1 MKKMTVLFTI
11 DDRFSPHWQISPSY
25 GNKADAMLDFES
37 FVAPYHKIFS
47 QAKDRGDTTAH
58 ELWSTKHDEYW
69 FWISSTPFSKIHV
82 KMLIPKEL

>member
-11 DDRFSPHWQISPSY
+11 DDRFSPHWQISPRYKSET
-25 GNKADAMLDFES
+25 DAILDFES

-47 QAKDRGDTTAH
+47 QSKHHGDASAH
-58 ELWSTKHDEYW
+58 ELWSANHDEYW

-82 KMLIPKEL
+82 KMSKA

>member
-1 MKKMTVLFTI
+1 MKKTTILFTI
-11 DDRFSPHWQISPSY
+11 DDKYSPHWQITPTYSTET
-25 GNKADAMLDFES
+25 DAMLDFER
-37 FVAPYHKIFS
+37 FTGGYHKIFS

-82 KMLIPKEL
+82 KMSNLK